1 MAPTL
6 TIHVQPPSALSKN
19 ETMTPSPK
27 VRAELDATSSMPHPS
42 EMLATA
48 DLYRYYS
55 SSSSATTGSEYVKR
69 FRGSGPT
76 VVRRVAGK
84 VYLESEF
91 ETVRVAE
98 AGRYFLK
105 VSVTGLDGSEGGLVL
120 GVVNTEGFEVY

>member
-6 TIHVQPPSALSKN
+6 TIHVQPPSGLPKN

-27 VRAELDATSSMPHPS
+27 VRAELDASSSLPHPS

-48 DLYRYYS
+48 DLYRYSS
-55 SSSSATTGSEYVKR
+55 SSSSATGSEYVKR

-84 VYLESEF
+84 VFLDSEF
-91 ETVRVAE
+91 EAVKVAE
-98 AGRYFLK
+98 VGRYFLK

-120 GVVNTEGFEVY
+120 GVCEYGGV

>member
-6 TIHVQPPSALSKN
+6 TVHVQPPSGLPKN
-19 ETMTPSPK
+19 ETMIPSPK
-27 VRAELDATSSMPHPS
+27 VRAELDSSSSLPHPS

-48 DLYRYYS
+48 DLYRYSSS
-55 SSSSATTGSEYVKR
+55 SSSSATGSEYVKR

-76 VVRRVAGK
+76 VVRRLAGK
-84 VYLESEF
+84 VFLDSEF